1 MGFAPKIRFAPDS
14 PLEGTGFEPSVPRD
28 TTNLSSRLWL
38 VPANRKVGAKE
49 NRHTKRRALPP
60 RNRWFESCSLQRR
73 VRLSCRRGLCRSRT
87 LGFSH
92 AALATS
98 RSHGKQAVGADLAET
113 VQDRARRGTTTEAET
128 GMLSSNESAQRRHE
142 SAAAPRSAA

>member
-1 MGFAPKIRFAPDS
+1 MCFWSNRASPPARDRAAHPGVRQVEAHRFAVDS

-38 VPANRKVGAKE
+38 VPANRKVAAKE

-73 VRLSCRRGLCRSRT
+73 VCLSPGAAVEGREPRLSARLC
-87 LGFSH
+87 
-92 AALATS
+92 AA
-98 RSHGKQAVGADLAET
+98 G
-113 VQDRARRGTTTEAET
+113 
-128 GMLSSNESAQRRHE
+128 
-142 SAAAPRSAA
+142 